1 MITGTNCNGSVWL
14 INISLPQ
21 VYLFNPSADLYWF
34 AKNSFLCLH
43 QQLIVT
49 PVEDEKSFNHQNSKR
64 PSYKIHNNCKN
75 VEYLQETRGRNKMN
89 GASCSNTHWS
99 ILTSTRLSL
108 CNTVILREHINK
120 REGFKK
126 NIKVILITFGSE
138 PPPPS

>member
-64 PSYKIHNNCKN
+64 PSYKINNNCKN
-75 VEYLQETRGRNKMN
+75 VEYLQETRGSNEMN

-99 ILTSTRLSL
+99 ILLSTRLSL

-120 REGFKK
+120 RRVHKK
-126 NIKVILITFGSE
+126 YKSNLLGLKGGG
-138 PPPPS
+138 PS